1 MLSITREFRFEAAH
15 RLYLSHLSPEENKEL
30 FGPCCTIHGHSY
42 CLRVTLRGIPDK
54 CGWLL
59 NFTELKDIVLQYV
72 LNDYD
77 HVNLN
82 TLADFRDIPPTA
94 ENMAEA
100 IFRRLNPHCAGK
112 NYYLFRVTV
121 CETADSW
128 ASWEVDH
135 APGS

>member
-15 RLYLSHLSPEENKEL
+15 RLYLPSLSPEENKGL
-30 FGPCCTIHGHSY
+30 FGSCSTIHGHSY
-42 CLRVTLRGIPDK
+42 RLQVTLRGMPNE

-59 NFTELKDIVLQYV
+59 NFNELKNIVRHYV

-77 HVNLN
+77 HVDLN
-82 TLADFRDIPPTA
+82 TLADFRDVPPTA

-100 IFRRLNPHCAGK
+100 ISRRLEPHCAGE
-112 NYYLFRVTV
+112 NYHLFRVSV
-121 CETADSW
+121 FETADAW

-135 APGS
+135 ASGS